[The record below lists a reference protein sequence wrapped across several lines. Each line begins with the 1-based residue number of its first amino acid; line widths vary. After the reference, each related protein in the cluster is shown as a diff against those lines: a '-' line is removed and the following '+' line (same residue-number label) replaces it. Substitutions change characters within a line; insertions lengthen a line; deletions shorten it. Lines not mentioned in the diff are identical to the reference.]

1 MTAKPKVMENE
12 KKSWKKS
19 WKVMEFEELKRVRTL
34 TELGLSLHVLT
45 FDRLTMEQSL
55 LLCFKCV
62 LYWLTDIG
70 PVYLYSC

>member
-1 MTAKPKVMENE
+1 
-12 KKSWKKS
+12 
-19 WKVMEFEELKRVRTL
+19 MEFEELNRVRTL

>member
-1 MTAKPKVMENE
+1 
-12 KKSWKKS
+12 
-19 WKVMEFEELKRVRTL
+19 MEFKELKRVRTL
-34 TELGLSLHVLT
+34 TELGLSLHVFVT

-70 PVYLYSC
+70 AVYLYSC